1 MVFDLLND
9 IEDIKTKIS
18 DNQYKVI
25 LDKMMKI
32 NSLITELKKN
42 NQIIQKRY
50 DKLTNDYIKMSKY
63 MLQLS
68 LEREGLNYDSVI
80 IDVEGNDIDND
91 YQEFI
96 SQN

>member
-80 IDVEGNDIDND
+80 IDVEGNDTDND

-96 SQN
+96 SHN